1 MSGTATTSSNQA
13 LARIAA
19 APVPPRVRGLL
30 EAIHGVAAQVL
41 APHLQLTTVQLE
53 RDLFGLAE
61 KARNGQI
68 QSDIYAQIRQ
78 LGLHAAEFPG
88 WFLDALAGELADL
101 HDSRPVPHA
110 VTPVRTMTLVTD
122 TDIDRDI
129 VLHEMARRESLRAQ
143 SHLQLL
149 GQRFGVLATLPAFDA
164 ESLPVGPFVLCRV
177 LRECGERMGLDIAA
191 QLQLYHSFE
200 RQVLDQLAELLDRL
214 NILLAREGVLPGLVY
229 IPYLPRP
236 SAPRRGGVNAASTS
250 ATPPATHRPLT
261 QWQGQAPAMS
271 WSAAALSPDGGDAG
285 IGGIAGM
292 GGTSGMATGMPATA
306 TSGIGGGASASGMA
320 SVHELLNSARQ
331 LLARQ
336 VQSGSGGS
344 GGGGTAGTLGDMMSA
359 LNQLTGQAAAASGA
373 VASGGA
379 GGFTTSPSSA
389 GGGMPGGATPPHAP
403 THPVPSTAVMDVL
416 GRLQTQPTGPGTRRS
431 FSDIHSALLAQV
443 RAEHGEGAG
452 LSPRDGNTLD
462 LLGLLYTQ
470 IQREVRSTG
479 PAADLLTRLQ
489 VPVARAAL
497 GDEAFFVREQHP
509 ARELLNTVAE
519 AGAVW
524 LGEDDDDPVLL
535 QKLDEVVEQ
544 VVTDYQGDETVFAE
558 ANQKV
563 QTHLHSAA
571 RKAELTERRQ
581 IEAARGKERLEAAK
595 QLASTTIGQL
605 CRDITPPK
613 FVQTLLNEAWGDVL
627 TLTLL
632 RRGEDSEEWQQQQQ
646 ATRRIGEVTASS
658 EGEADA
664 ALGEQI
670 EEALLQV
677 GYHQDEAGAI
687 ARRLSSPGGEDAI
700 TSKTELATKLKAR
713 ARLGEGDS
721 KDGAG
726 EKEKPLPPRTPDEEA
741 RYRQLRTLPF
751 GTWFEF
757 VTNQQ
762 RDTRRQRLSWYSLI
776 TDHALFVN
784 ARGQKVAEHTL
795 DALARLMAQNQ
806 LHIVTEDRAR
816 LIDRAWQATL
826 RALRSLTRGPTP
838 EPAA

>member
-1 MSGTATTSSNQA
+1 MSGTAATSSNQA
-13 LARIAA
+13 LACIAA
-19 APVPPRVRGLL
+19 APVPPRVRQLL

-53 RDLFGLAE
+53 RELFSHAE
-61 KARNGQI
+61 KARNSQI

-78 LGLHAAEFPG
+78 LGVHATQFPV
-88 WFLDALAGELADL
+88 WFLDALATEIAGLRE
-101 HDSRPVPHA
+101 PVATARAPA
-110 VTPVRTMTLVTD
+110 PVRAMTLVND

-129 VLHEMARRESLRAQ
+129 ILHEMARREGLRAQ

-149 GQRFGVLATLPAFDA
+149 GQRFGVLAAQPAFDV
-164 ESLPVGPFVLCRV
+164 ERLPVGPYGLCRI
-177 LRECGERMGLDIAA
+177 LRECGERLELDTFA
-191 QLQLYHSFE
+191 QLQLYHVFE
-200 RQVLDQLAELLDRL
+200 RQVLDLLVELLDRL

-236 SAPRRGGVNAASTS
+236 SAPRRGGVGAAPGGDAPASTQ
-250 ATPPATHRPLT
+250 RPLT
-261 QWQGQAPAMS
+261 QWHGQAPAMS
-271 WSAAALSPDGGDAG
+271 WSAAALAADVVPGGDAPP
-285 IGGIAGM
+285 AGAA
-292 GGTSGMATGMPATA
+292 GPVADTGMAA
-306 TSGIGGGASASGMA
+306 
-320 SVHELLNSARQ
+320 VHELLNSARQ
-331 LLARQ
+331 LLARNLQ
-336 VQSGSGGS
+336 AGGAAT
-344 GGGGTAGTLGDMMSA
+344 GGATAGDLGEMMAVLGNLAS
-359 LNQLTGQAAAASGA
+359 QAAAA
-373 VASGGA
+373 
-379 GGFTTSPSSA
+379 
-389 GGGMPGGATPPHAP
+389 GGMPTAGPRAAGTASPAAPAAPAAP
-403 THPVPSTAVMDVL
+403 THPVPSEAVASVL
-416 GRLQTQPTGPGTRRS
+416 GRLQSQAPVPGTRRS
-431 FSDIHSALLAQV
+431 FGDIHAALLSQV
-443 RAEHGEGAG
+443 RAEHGEGAV

-470 IQREVRSTG
+470 IQHEVRSTG

-489 VPVARAAL
+489 VPLARAAL

-544 VVTDYQGDETVFAE
+544 VVNDYQGDETVFAE

-571 RKAELTERRQ
+571 RKAELAERRQ

-595 QLASTTIGQL
+595 QLAGRTIDQL
-605 CRDITPPK
+605 CQSAEPPK
-613 FVQTLLNEAWGDVL
+613 FVQTLLHEAWSDVL

-646 ATRRIGEVTASS
+646 ATQRIGEITANPS
-658 EGEADA
+658 GEADA

-670 EEALLQV
+670 EQSLLQV

-687 ARRLSSPGGEDAI
+687 ARRLSAPGGEDAI
-700 TSKTELATKLKAR
+700 TSKTELASKLKAR
-713 ARLGEGDS
+713 ARLGAGDS
-721 KDGAG
+721 KGGTG
-726 EKEKPLPPRTPDEEA
+726 EDRERPVAARTADEEA
-741 RYRQLRTLPF
+741 RYRQLRMLPF

-762 RDTRRQRLSWYSLI
+762 GDSRRLRLSWYSLI

-795 DALARLMAQNQ
+795 DALARLMAHGQ
-806 LHIVTEDRAR
+806 LRIVTEDRAR

-826 RALRSLTRGPTP
+826 RALRSLTRGATP

>member
-1 MSGTATTSSNQA
+1 MTVATGTSYAEMIEIAASGDAGAQRMSGTATTSSNQA

-19 APVPPRVRGLL
+19 APVPPRVQHLL

-41 APHLQLTTVQLE
+41 TPHLRLTTVQLE

-61 KARNGQI
+61 KVRNGQI
-68 QSDIYAQIRQ
+68 QADIYAQIRQ
-78 LGLHAAEFPG
+78 LGVHAQQFPG
-88 WFLDALAGELADL
+88 MFLDALAGDLANL
-101 HDSRPVPHA
+101 RESHA
-110 VTPVRTMTLVTD
+110 ASVDAPMPLRAMTLVTD

-149 GQRFGVLATLPAFDA
+149 GQRFGVLATQPAFDA
-164 ESLPVGPFVLCRV
+164 ERLPVGPFVLCRV
-177 LRECGERMGLDIAA
+177 LRDCGERMELDIAA
-191 QLQLYHSFE
+191 QLQLYHAFE
-200 RQVLDQLAELLDRL
+200 RQVLDLLAELLDRL

-236 SAPRRGGVNAASTS
+236 SAPRRGGVSAASGE
-250 ATPPATHRPLT
+250 AAPPATQRPLT
-261 QWQGQAPAMS
+261 QWQSQAPAMS
-271 WSAAALSPDGGDAG
+271 WSAAALSPDAG
-285 IGGIAGM
+285 TGGM
-292 GGTSGMATGMPATA
+292 GAPGMPGAATPLAPGMANVHELLDAARQMLAQHVKAHGGA
-306 TSGIGGGASASGMA
+306 GGGASTSP
-320 SVHELLNSARQ
+320 
-331 LLARQ
+331 
-336 VQSGSGGS
+336 
-344 GGGGTAGTLGDMMSA
+344 GDMMAA
-359 LNQLTGQAAAASGA
+359 LTSLAGQ
-373 VASGGA
+373 VASVDGSGVGPA
-379 GGFTTSPSSA
+379 SNAPGFA
-389 GGGMPGGATPPHAP
+389 ATPVTASAP
-403 THPVPSTAVMDVL
+403 VRAVPSTAVIDVL
-416 GRLQTQPTGPGTRRS
+416 GRLQAQSPGPGSRRS
-431 FSDIHSALLAQV
+431 FGDIHNALLAQV
-443 RAEHGEGAG
+443 RAEHGEDAA

-470 IQREVRSTG
+470 IQREVHGTG

-489 VPVARAAL
+489 VPLARAAL

-524 LGEDDDDPVLL
+524 LGEDDEDPVLL

-544 VVTDYQGDETVFAE
+544 VVTDYQGDEAIFVE

-595 QLASTTIGQL
+595 QLASSTIGEL
-605 CRDITPPK
+605 CQSVTPPK
-613 FVQTLLNEAWGDVL
+613 FVQTLLHEAWGDVL

-632 RRGEDSEEWQQQQQ
+632 RRGEESEEWQQQQQ
-646 ATRRIGEVTASS
+646 ATQRIGEITANP
-658 EGEADA
+658 EGQADT

-687 ARRLSSPGGEDAI
+687 ARRLSTPGGEDET

-713 ARLGEGDS
+713 TRLGEGDS
-721 KDGAG
+721 KDGAD
-726 EKEKPLPPRTPDEEA
+726 EDKAKPLHPRTPEEEA

-762 RDTRRQRLSWYSLI
+762 GDTRRQRLSWYSLI
-776 TDHALFVN
+776 TDNALFVN

-795 DALARLMAQNQ
+795 DALARLMAHDQVRV
-806 LHIVTEDRAR
+806 VTEDRAR

-826 RALRSLTRGPTP
+826 RALRSFTRGPAP
-838 EPAA
+838 EPTA

>member
-1 MSGTATTSSNQA
+1 MSGTTATSSNQA

-19 APVPPRVRGLL
+19 APVPPRVRQLL
-30 EAIHGVAAQVL
+30 EAIHGVAAQAL
-41 APHLQLTTVQLE
+41 TPHLQLTTVQLE
-53 RDLFGLAE
+53 RELFNQAE
-61 KARNGQI
+61 KARNSQI

-78 LGLHAAEFPG
+78 LGVHSAQLPV
-88 WFLDALAGELADL
+88 WFLDTLAEEIAGLRE
-101 HDSRPVPHA
+101 PVVATKTP
-110 VTPVRTMTLVTD
+110 TPVRAMTLVTD

-149 GQRFGVLATLPAFDA
+149 GQRFGVLAAQPAFDV
-164 ESLPVGPFVLCRV
+164 ERLPVGPYGLCRI
-177 LRECGERMGLDIAA
+177 LRQCGERLELDTFA
-191 QLQLYHSFE
+191 QLQLYHVFE
-200 RQVLDQLAELLDRL
+200 RQVLDLLVELLDRL

-236 SAPRRGGVNAASTS
+236 SAPRRGGVGAAPGGDTPM
-250 ATPPATHRPLT
+250 ATQRPLT

-271 WSAAALSPDGGDAG
+271 WSAAALAADVAPGNAASPSATTGAAG
-285 IGGIAGM
+285 AVADTGIA
-292 GGTSGMATGMPATA
+292 A
-306 TSGIGGGASASGMA
+306 
-320 SVHELLNSARQ
+320 VHELLNSARQ
-331 LLARQ
+331 LLARNL
-336 VQSGSGGS
+336 QSGGAATSGAN
-344 GGGGTAGTLGDMMSA
+344 AGDLGDMMAA
-359 LNQLTGQAAAASGA
+359 LGNLANQAAAAGSGTLPPGAGTGGSARASAPSPPTRPVPSEA
-373 VASGGA
+373 VAS
-379 GGFTTSPSSA
+379 
-389 GGGMPGGATPPHAP
+389 
-403 THPVPSTAVMDVL
+403 VL
-416 GRLQTQPTGPGTRRS
+416 ERLQSQAAAPGTRRS
-431 FSDIHSALLAQV
+431 FGDIHSALLSQV
-443 RAEHGEGAG
+443 RAEHGENAV

-470 IQREVRSTG
+470 IQHEVRSTG

-489 VPVARAAL
+489 VPLARAAL

-544 VVTDYQGDETVFAE
+544 VVNDYQGDEAVFAE

-563 QTHLHSAA
+563 QAHLHSAA

-581 IEAARGKERLEAAK
+581 VEAARGKERLEAAK
-595 QLASTTIGQL
+595 QLAGRTIGQL
-605 CRDITPPK
+605 CQSADPPK
-613 FVQTLLNEAWGDVL
+613 FVQTLLHEAWSDVL

-646 ATRRIGEVTASS
+646 ATRRIGEITADPA
-658 EGEADA
+658 GEADA

-670 EEALLQV
+670 EQSLLQV

-687 ARRLSSPGGEDAI
+687 ARRLSAPGGEDPV
-700 TSKTELATKLKAR
+700 TSKTELASKLKAR
-713 ARLGEGDS
+713 ARLGAGDS
-721 KDGAG
+721 KGSAG
-726 EKEKPLPPRTPDEEA
+726 EGRAKPPTPRTTDEEA

-762 RDTRRQRLSWYSLI
+762 GDSRRLRLSWYSLI

-795 DALARLMAQNQ
+795 DALARLMANNQ
-806 LHIVTEDRAR
+806 LRIVTEDRAR

-826 RALRSLTRGPTP
+826 RALRSLTGGTTP

>member
-1 MSGTATTSSNQA
+1 MTVATGTSYAEMIEIAASGDAGAQRMSGTATTSSNQA

-19 APVPPRVRGLL
+19 APVPPRVRHLL

-41 APHLQLTTVQLE
+41 TPHLRLTTVQLE

-68 QSDIYAQIRQ
+68 QADIYAQIRQ
-78 LGLHAAEFPG
+78 LGVHAQQFPG
-88 WFLDALAGELADL
+88 MFLDALAGDLANL
-101 HDSRPVPHA
+101 RESHA
-110 VTPVRTMTLVTD
+110 ASVDAPMPLRAMTLVTD

-149 GQRFGVLATLPAFDA
+149 GQRFGVLATQPAFDA
-164 ESLPVGPFVLCRV
+164 ERLPVGPFVLCRV
-177 LRECGERMGLDIAA
+177 LRDCGERMELDIAA
-191 QLQLYHSFE
+191 QLQLYHAFE
-200 RQVLDQLAELLDRL
+200 RQVLDLLAELLDRL

-236 SAPRRGGVNAASTS
+236 SAPRRGGVSAASGE
-250 ATPPATHRPLT
+250 AAPPATQRPLT
-261 QWQGQAPAMS
+261 QWQSQAPAMS
-271 WSAAALSPDGGDAG
+271 WSAAALSPDAG
-285 IGGIAGM
+285 TGGM
-292 GGTSGMATGMPATA
+292 GAPGMPGAATPLAPGMAN
-306 TSGIGGGASASGMA
+306 
-320 SVHELLNSARQ
+320 VHELLDAARQ
-331 LLARQ
+331 MLAQ
-336 VQSGSGGS
+336 HVKANGGAS
-344 GGGGTAGTLGDMMSA
+344 TSPGDMMAA
-359 LNQLTGQAAAASGA
+359 LTSLAGQ
-373 VASGGA
+373 VASVDGSGVGPA
-379 GGFTTSPSSA
+379 SNAPAFA
-389 GGGMPGGATPPHAP
+389 ATPATASAP
-403 THPVPSTAVMDVL
+403 VRAVPSTAVIDVL
-416 GRLQTQPTGPGTRRS
+416 GRLQAQSPGPGSRRS
-431 FSDIHSALLAQV
+431 FGDIHNALLAQV
-443 RAEHGEGAG
+443 RAEHGEDAA

-470 IQREVRSTG
+470 IQREVHGTG

-489 VPVARAAL
+489 VPLARAAL

-524 LGEDDDDPVLL
+524 LGEDDEDPVLL

-544 VVTDYQGDETVFAE
+544 VVTDYQGDEAIFVE

-595 QLASTTIGQL
+595 QLASSTIGEL
-605 CRDITPPK
+605 CQSVTPPK
-613 FVQTLLNEAWGDVL
+613 FVQTLLHEAWGDVL

-632 RRGEDSEEWQQQQQ
+632 RRGEESEEWQQQQQ
-646 ATRRIGEVTASS
+646 ATQRIGEITANP
-658 EGEADA
+658 EGQADT

-687 ARRLSSPGGEDAI
+687 ARRLSTPGGEDET

-713 ARLGEGDS
+713 TRLGEGDS
-721 KDGAG
+721 KDGAD
-726 EKEKPLPPRTPDEEA
+726 EDKAKPLHPRTPEEEA

-762 RDTRRQRLSWYSLI
+762 GDTRRQRLSWYSLI
-776 TDHALFVN
+776 TDNALFVN

-795 DALARLMAQNQ
+795 DALARLMAHDQVRV
-806 LHIVTEDRAR
+806 VTEDRAR

-826 RALRSLTRGPTP
+826 RALRSFTRGPAP
-838 EPAA
+838 EPTA

>member
-1 MSGTATTSSNQA
+1 MTVATGTSYAEMIEIAASGDAGAQRMSGTATTSSNQA

-19 APVPPRVRGLL
+19 APVPPRVRHLL

-41 APHLQLTTVQLE
+41 TPHLRLTTVQLE

-68 QSDIYAQIRQ
+68 QADIYAQIRQ
-78 LGLHAAEFPG
+78 LGVHAQQFPG
-88 WFLDALAGELADL
+88 MFLDALAGDLANL
-101 HDSRPVPHA
+101 RESHA
-110 VTPVRTMTLVTD
+110 ASVDAPMPLRAMTLVTD

-149 GQRFGVLATLPAFDA
+149 GQRFGVLATQPAFDA
-164 ESLPVGPFVLCRV
+164 ERLPVGPFVLCRV
-177 LRECGERMGLDIAA
+177 LRDCGERMELDIAA
-191 QLQLYHSFE
+191 QLQLYHAFE
-200 RQVLDQLAELLDRL
+200 RQVLDLLAELLDRL

-236 SAPRRGGVNAASTS
+236 SAPRRGGVSAASGE
-250 ATPPATHRPLT
+250 AAPPATQRPLT
-261 QWQGQAPAMS
+261 QWQSQAPAMS
-271 WSAAALSPDGGDAG
+271 WSAAALSPDAG
-285 IGGIAGM
+285 TGGM
-292 GGTSGMATGMPATA
+292 GAPGMPGAATPLAPGMANVHELLDAARQMLAQHVKANGGA
-306 TSGIGGGASASGMA
+306 GGGAS
-320 SVHELLNSARQ
+320 
-331 LLARQ
+331 
-336 VQSGSGGS
+336 
-344 GGGGTAGTLGDMMSA
+344 
-359 LNQLTGQAAAASGA
+359 
-373 VASGGA
+373 
-379 GGFTTSPSSA
+379 TSPSDMMAALTSLA
-389 GGGMPGGATPPHAP
+389 GQVASVDGSGVGPASNAPGFAATPATASAP
-403 THPVPSTAVMDVL
+403 VRVVPSTAVIDVL
-416 GRLQTQPTGPGTRRS
+416 GRLQAQSPGPGSRRS
-431 FSDIHSALLAQV
+431 FGDIHNALLAQV
-443 RAEHGEGAG
+443 RAEHGEDAA

-470 IQREVRSTG
+470 IQREVHGTG

-489 VPVARAAL
+489 VPLARAAL

-524 LGEDDDDPVLL
+524 LGEDDEDPVLL

-544 VVTDYQGDETVFAE
+544 VVTDYQGDEAIFVE

-595 QLASTTIGQL
+595 QLASSTIGEL
-605 CRDITPPK
+605 CQSVTPPK
-613 FVQTLLNEAWGDVL
+613 FVQTLLHEAWGDVL

-632 RRGEDSEEWQQQQQ
+632 RRGEESEEWQQQQQ
-646 ATRRIGEVTASS
+646 ATQRIGEITANP
-658 EGEADA
+658 EGQADT

-687 ARRLSSPGGEDAI
+687 ARRLSTPGGEDET

-713 ARLGEGDS
+713 TRLGEGDS
-721 KDGAG
+721 KDGAD
-726 EKEKPLPPRTPDEEA
+726 EDKAKPLHPRTPEEEA

-762 RDTRRQRLSWYSLI
+762 GDTRRQRLSWYSLI
-776 TDHALFVN
+776 TDNALFVN

-795 DALARLMAQNQ
+795 DALARLMAHDQVR
-806 LHIVTEDRAR
+806 IVTEDRAR

-826 RALRSLTRGPTP
+826 RALRSFTRGPAP
-838 EPAA
+838 EPTA

>member
-13 LARIAA
+13 LARIGA
-19 APVPPRVRGLL
+19 APVPPRVRQLL

-41 APHLQLTTVQLE
+41 TPHLQLTTVQLE
-53 RDLFGLAE
+53 RELFNQAE
-61 KARNGQI
+61 KARSSQI

-78 LGLHAAEFPG
+78 LGVHAAQFPG
-88 WFLDALAGELADL
+88 WFLDALAETLAGL
-101 HDSRPVPHA
+101 REPITTAPASAPMRA
-110 VTPVRTMTLVTD
+110 MTLVTD

-129 VLHEMARRESLRAQ
+129 VLHEMARRESLRTQ

-149 GQRFGVLATLPAFDA
+149 GQRFGVLAAQPAFDA
-164 ESLPVGPFVLCRV
+164 ERLPVGPYGLCRI
-177 LRECGERMGLDIAA
+177 LRECGERLDLDSFA
-191 QLQLYHSFE
+191 QLQLYQVFE
-200 RQVLDQLAELLDRL
+200 RQVLDLLSELLDRL

-229 IPYLPRP
+229 TPYLPRP
-236 SAPRRGGVNAASTS
+236 SAPRRGGVGAAPGGDAPISPV
-250 ATPPATHRPLT
+250 ATQRPLT

-271 WSAAALSPDGGDAG
+271 WSAAALAADVVPVSDTPTTGTAG
-285 IGGIAGM
+285 AAAS
-292 GGTSGMATGMPATA
+292 TGMAA
-306 TSGIGGGASASGMA
+306 
-320 SVHELLNSARQ
+320 VHELLDSARQ
-331 LLARQ
+331 LLARNLQ
-336 VQSGSGGS
+336 AGGAAA
-344 GGGGTAGTLGDMMSA
+344 GGATAGNLGEMMATLGNLAS
-359 LNQLTGQAAAASGA
+359 QAAAASGTPVTGQRA
-373 VASGGA
+373 LGTAPAPAAAAS
-379 GGFTTSPSSA
+379 
-389 GGGMPGGATPPHAP
+389 PPAAP
-403 THPVPSTAVMDVL
+403 AAPRHPVPREAVAGVL
-416 GRLQTQPTGPGTRRS
+416 ERLQSQATAPGARRS
-431 FSDIHSALLAQV
+431 FGDIQAALLSQV
-443 RAEHGEGAG
+443 RAEHGESAV

-470 IQREVRSTG
+470 IQHEVRSTG

-489 VPVARAAL
+489 VPLARAAL
-497 GDEAFFVREQHP
+497 DDEAFFVREQHP

-544 VVTDYQGDETVFAE
+544 VVNDYQGDEAVFTE

-595 QLASTTIGQL
+595 QLAGRTIGQL
-605 CRDITPPK
+605 CRDAEPPK
-613 FVQTLLNEAWGDVL
+613 FVQTLLHEAWSDVL

-632 RRGEDSEEWQQQQQ
+632 RQGEDSEEWRQRQE
-646 ATRRIGEVTASS
+646 ATRRIGQITASA
-658 EGEADA
+658 EGAADP
-664 ALGEQI
+664 ALCAQI
-670 EEALLQV
+670 EESLLQV
-677 GYHQDEAGAI
+677 GYHQDDASAI
-687 ARRLSSPGGEDAI
+687 ARRLSTPGGEDAV
-700 TSKTELATKLKAR
+700 TSKTELASKLKAR
-713 ARLGEGDS
+713 ARLGAGDS
-721 KDGAG
+721 KGGTEDRERPATA
-726 EKEKPLPPRTPDEEA
+726 RTADEEA

-762 RDTRRQRLSWYSLI
+762 GDTRRMRLSWYSLI
-776 TDHALFVN
+776 TDNALFVN

-795 DALARLMAQNQ
+795 DALARLMAHDQ
-806 LHIVTEDRAR
+806 LRIVTEDRAR

-826 RALRSLTRGPTP
+826 RALRSLTRGTSP